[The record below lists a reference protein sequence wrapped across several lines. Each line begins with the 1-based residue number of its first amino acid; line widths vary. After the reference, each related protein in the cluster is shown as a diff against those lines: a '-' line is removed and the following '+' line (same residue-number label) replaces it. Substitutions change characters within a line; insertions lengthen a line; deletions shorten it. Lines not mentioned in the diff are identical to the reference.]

1 LILLLA
7 VLGCA
12 ENTPNPFDAGV
23 DSTPPSLTSVS
34 FDGKTVTWTSNED
47 TRGVVEYGPVGQ
59 EPIHYAYESDR
70 SFDTEHDVELLS
82 LNSYS
87 TYGFRVRL
95 YDRAGN
101 ETLATD
107 STGTFTTNV
116 ISPDPELSLHMLDV
130 GSALCMLLVSPSGT
144 TVLIDSG
151 DSGDIPEI
159 TEYLRDIGISTL
171 DYAVATHLHADHI
184 GGFLGYGSARS
195 LIREFRPTYFL
206 DVPTH
211 TAGYENQ
218 YRDLMGELTASGMD
232 TSTNYF
238 RVTDGA
244 TNKTA
249 GYLSWDPSVEVMV
262 LHAGSVGDGNPNN
275 DSMALRFSYGDV
287 DFITTGDCE
296 FAAENEMISE
306 YSLFLES
313 EVWQV
318 GHHGN
323 DDASQ
328 ERFIDS
334 IDPLIALISNAI
346 VDAPLQKESV
356 LHDIRVRLIDYFIT
370 DKVYPNTPRSSSP
383 TYGNI
388 VVSTD
393 GEYMDVTLDLR

>member
-1 LILLLA
+1 LTF
-7 VLGCA
+7 LGCA
-12 ENTPNPFDAGV
+12 ENSPNPFDTQV
-23 DSTPPSLTSVS
+23 DSTPPSLTSVTI
-34 FDGKTVTWTSNED
+34 DGETVTWASDED
-47 TRGVVEYGPVGQ
+47 TRGVVEYGPVGE
-59 EPIHYAYESDR
+59 EPVHYAYESER
-70 SFDTEHDVELLS
+70 EFSKEHTVELLA

-87 TYGFRVRL
+87 TYDYRIRF

-101 ETLATD
+101 ESLATSGD
-107 STGTFTTNV
+107 SMFSTTV
-116 ISPDPELSLHMLDV
+116 ISPEPTLSLHMLDV
-130 GSALCMLLVSPSGT
+130 GSALCMLVVSPSGT

-159 TEYLRDIGISTL
+159 TDYLQDLGISTL

-184 GGFLGYGSARS
+184 GGFLGYGSGRS

-206 DVPTH
+206 DVPSH
-211 TAGYENQ
+211 TVGYENQ
-218 YRDLMGELTASGMD
+218 YRDLIGELIASGMD

-249 GYLSWDPSVEVMV
+249 GYLAWDPAVNVMV
-262 LHAGSVGDGNPNN
+262 LHAGSMGDGNPNN

-287 DFITTGDCE
+287 DFITVGDSE
-296 FAAENEMISE
+296 FAAEIEMISK
-306 YSLFLES
+306 YNMFLDS

-328 ERFIDS
+328 ERFIDAV
-334 IDPLIALISNAI
+334 DPLIALIANSI

-356 LHDIRVRLIDYFIT
+356 LRDIRVRLIDYFIT
-370 DKVYPNTPRSSSP
+370 DKVYPNTPRDSSP
-383 TYGNI
+383 IYGNI
-388 VVSTD
+388 IVSTD